1 MAVQIMQ
8 NTDRTLDQFGERLS
22 DYEQWKIKITAAIE
36 SYQEWYDS
44 QQDGDTDEELRLY
57 ELIEELRNDTLTIAL
72 VGEFSRGKTELIN
85 AIFFS
90 DYHRRLLP
98 STPGR
103 TTMCTTEIL
112 YDDKVDPC
120 IKLLPIESRKSP
132 LTISE
137 LKKSKIHWT
146 TLPLNLD
153 SAEEMAETLQEIV
166 KNKQVTQR
174 EARELGLM
182 RAAEN
187 VEEGSTIEVPT
198 WRHAVIN
205 YPHRLLKLGL
215 AVLDTP
221 GLNAL
226 GSEPELTLSMLSKA
240 HAILFVLAADTGVTR
255 TDMEVWKNHV
265 CVATND
271 NAHARIAALNKID
284 TLWDDLENEQE
295 IDGFIN
301 RQAEETRRLL
311 DVDPGMVFPVSAQ
324 KGLLGKIK
332 NNDELLSKSGLL
344 KLEKKLSEDI
354 VVHKQNLIR
363 DKIMSEIG
371 SVVSAS
377 HELVKNRIATLNT
390 ELEEIQKMR
399 GKSVDVID
407 EMAKKLQTQKERYDK
422 EVQSFQVTRRILSD
436 QVKRMLKRLS
446 MSRYDQLIIKTRM
459 AMRNSWTTTGLK
471 GGMSTFF
478 GGTFKDLRK
487 VEAQAEEI
495 RTLVEKIYNKFH
507 KDHGLPRTDPA
518 KFSASTFMKKYQGLY
533 TEAEAFRNSP
543 SMLVTEQHYVTK
555 KFFITLV
562 SRARIIFQDCNLSA
576 LNWAKSVLT
585 PIYTQIQE
593 HKIMIDR
600 RLENLE
606 KLRGNQT
613 VLSERLAE
621 IEEEMSS
628 LNQQANLIDDILG
641 NITNSGAEQ
650 PSTLVVET
658 EEEAA
663 FPAAS

>member
-1 MAVQIMQ
+1 MQ
-8 NTDRTLDQFGERLS
+8 DITADSIDEFGQRLS
-22 DYEQWKIKITAAIE
+22 DYEQWKTKITAAIE
-36 SYQEWYDS
+36 SYQEWYDT
-44 QQDGDTDEELRLY
+44 QQDSDTDEELKLY

-112 YDDKVDPC
+112 YDGKIDPC
-120 IKLLPIESRKSP
+120 IRLLPIESRKSP

-166 KNKQVTQR
+166 KNKQVTPD

-182 RAAEN
+182 RAAEH
-187 VEEGSTIEVPT
+187 VEDSSTVEVPT
-198 WRHAVIN
+198 WRHAIIN

-226 GSEPELTLSMLSKA
+226 GSEPELTLSMLSRA

-265 CVATND
+265 CVATTG
-271 NAHARIAALNKID
+271 NAHTRIAALNKID
-284 TLWDDLENEQE
+284 TLWDDLENEKE

-311 DVDPGMVFPVSAQ
+311 DVDRAMVFPVSAQ

-332 NNDELLSKSGLL
+332 KNDELLSKSGLL

-377 HELVKNRIATLNT
+377 HELVKNRIATLDT
-390 ELEEIQKMR
+390 ELAEIQKMR

-407 EMAKKLQTQKERYDK
+407 EMSEKLHRQKDVYDK
-422 EVQSFQVTRRILSD
+422 EVQSFQVTRRILSS

-446 MSRYDQLIIKTRM
+446 MSRYDQLIIKTRL

-471 GGMSTFF
+471 GGMGTFF
-478 GGTFKDLRK
+478 GGTFKDLKK
-487 VEAQAEEI
+487 VERQAEEI
-495 RTLVEKIYNKFH
+495 RSLVEKIYDKFH
-507 KDHGLPRTDPA
+507 HDHGLPRTNPA
-518 KFSASTFMKKYQGLY
+518 KFSASAFMKKYQALY
-533 TEAEAFRNSP
+533 AEAEAFRNSP

-576 LNWAKSVLT
+576 LNWAKAVLT

-593 HKIMIDR
+593 HKTMIDR

-606 KLRGNQT
+606 KMRGNQA
-613 VLSERLAE
+613 VLSERVAE
-621 IEEEMSS
+621 IEEEMTS
-628 LNQQANLIDDILG
+628 LQQQAMLIDDILG
-641 NITNSGAEQ
+641 NIVSPQSEQAARQDEQAEA
-650 PSTLVVET
+650 
-658 EEEAA
+658 EAEMA
-663 FPAAS
+663 YPAAS

>member
-1 MAVQIMQ
+1 MQ
-8 NTDRTLDQFGERLS
+8 DTDRTLDQFGQRLS
-22 DYEQWKIKITAAIE
+22 DYEQWKTKITAAIE

-174 EARELGLM
+174 EAKDLGLIH
-182 RAAEN
+182 AAEN
-187 VEEGSTIEVPT
+187 MEEGSMIEVPT

-344 KLEKKLSEDI
+344 KLERKLSEDI

-399 GKSVDVID
+399 GKSVDVVD
-407 EMAKKLQTQKERYDK
+407 EMARKLQLQKERYDK

-446 MSRYDQLIIKTRM
+446 MSRYDQLIIKTRL

-478 GGTFKDLRK
+478 GGTFKDLKK

-495 RTLVEKIYNKFH
+495 RALVEKIYNKFH

-518 KFSASTFMKKYQGLY
+518 KFSASTFMRKYQGLY

-606 KLRGNQT
+606 KLRGNQA
-613 VLSERLAE
+613 VLSERMAE
-621 IEEEMSS
+621 IKEEMDS
-628 LNQQANLIDDILG
+628 LTQQADLIDGILG
-641 NITNSGAEQ
+641 NIAHAGADQSPDHETADTAEQ
-650 PSTLVVET
+650 T
-658 EEEAA
+658 A